1 MHRRSFIKLIGLI
14 LSIFNVRIFGYD
26 GSNTEKISFKHGVAS
41 GDPTKNKI
49 ILWTKITKS
58 TKKTINVNWQVSDN
72 KNFSNLIN
80 SGSAKSYSY
89 NDFSVKVDAKIPNKY
104 CGSEIYYRFY
114 VNTSF
119 SVTGTT
125 KTLPKKD
132 PNNFNMAICSCS
144 NYPGGFFN
152 AYKEIA
158 NDNNIDMVL
167 HLGDYL
173 YEYDKDGYASEDSKS
188 MNRVVE
194 PEHEIVT
201 LDDYRKRHA
210 LYKTDE
216 DLQLLHSKKAMVA
229 VWDDHEFTN
238 DSWKY
243 GAENHS
249 VDEGSFSLRKAN
261 AVKAY
266 YEWMP
271 IRESKAKLKIW
282 RKFEIGTLFQLFM
295 LDTRSIYRDKQLDLD
310 NYINDDKFEVSR
322 FKKDLLKKRDLV
334 GKEQFQWLNENVD
347 NKFKWSII
355 GQQVLVAPT
364 VLPEIFL
371 KIDKSKIPEYLH
383 KYFKIAGMNIPYNT
397 DSWDGYPKE
406 REKLYKILSKS
417 QSNVVLTGDTHN
429 SWISNLYNQNNEFIA
444 VEIATPAISSPN
456 TVDTFGSITKDIDDD
471 FVKNNKH
478 LKWANGLNKGYV
490 KLTITRD
497 NIKAKFLYVSTVKS
511 KDYYLIDKNQ
521 FIVQHKR
528 PI

>member
-1 MHRRSFIKLIGLI
+1 MHRRSFIKLMGLI
-14 LSIFNVRIFGYD
+14 LSIFNIRIFGYNT
-26 GSNTEKISFKHGVAS
+26 SNSEIISFEHGVAS

-49 ILWTKITKS
+49 ILWTKITKTS
-58 TKKTINVNWQVSDN
+58 KNTINVNWQISDN

-80 SGSAKSYSY
+80 LGTAKSYSY
-89 NDFSVKVDAKIPNKY
+89 NDFSVKVDAKIPDKY
-104 CGSEIYYRFY
+104 CGNEIYYRFY
-114 VNTSF
+114 VDNIF
-119 SVTGTT
+119 SITGTT
-125 KTLPKKD
+125 KTLPKND
-132 PNNFNMAICSCS
+132 PSNFNIAICSCS

-158 NDNNIDMVL
+158 NDNNIDLVL

-173 YEYDKDGYASEDSKS
+173 YEYEKDGYATEDSKR

-194 PEHEIVT
+194 PQHEIVT

-210 LYKTDE
+210 LYKRDE

-249 VDEGSFSLRKAN
+249 YDEGLFSTRKAN

-271 IRESKAKLKIW
+271 IRESKSKLKIW
-282 RKFEIGTLFQLFM
+282 RKFEIGSLFQLFM
-295 LDTRSIYRDKQLDLD
+295 LDTRSIYRDEQLNLD
-310 NYINDDKFEVSR
+310 NYINKDKFDVSR
-322 FKKDLLKKRDLV
+322 FKKDLFKKRDLV
-334 GKEQFQWLNENVD
+334 GQEQFKWLDENLD
-347 NKFKWSII
+347 NNFKWSII

-364 VLPEIFL
+364 VLPEIFS

-383 KYFKIAGMNIPYNT
+383 KYIKIAGMNIPYNT
-397 DSWDGYPKE
+397 DSWDGYPNE
-406 REKLYKILSKS
+406 REKLYKVLSKS

-429 SWISNLYNQNNEFIA
+429 SWISNLYNKYNKFIA

-456 TVDTFGSITKDIDDD
+456 TVDTFGSITKDIDSD
-471 FVKNNKH
+471 FVKSNKH
-478 LKWANGLNKGYV
+478 LKWTNGSNKGFV
-490 KLTITRD
+490 KLMIRRD
-497 NIKAKFLYVSTVKS
+497 NIKAKFQYVSTVKS
-511 KDYYLIDKNQ
+511 RNYQLIDQNTFTVK
-521 FIVQHKR
+521 HKQ
-528 PI
+528 PL

>member
-1 MHRRSFIKLIGLI
+1 MHRRSFIKLMGLI
-14 LSIFNVRIFGYD
+14 LSIINIRIFGY
-26 GSNTEKISFKHGVAS
+26 NTNNSEIISFEHGVAS

-49 ILWTKITKS
+49 ILWTKITKTS
-58 TKKTINVNWQVSDN
+58 KNTINVNWQISDN

-80 SGSAKSYSY
+80 LGTAKSYSY
-89 NDFSVKVDAKIPNKY
+89 NDFSVKVDAKIPDKY
-104 CGSEIYYRFY
+104 CGNEIYYRFY
-114 VNTSF
+114 VDNIF
-119 SVTGTT
+119 SITGTT
-125 KTLPKKD
+125 KTLPKND
-132 PNNFNMAICSCS
+132 PSNFNIAICSCS

-158 NDNNIDMVL
+158 NDNNIDLVL

-173 YEYDKDGYASEDSKS
+173 YEYEKDGYATEDSKR

-194 PEHEIVT
+194 PQHEIVT

-210 LYKTDE
+210 QYKRDE

-249 VDEGSFSLRKAN
+249 YDEGLFSTRKAN

-271 IRESKAKLKIW
+271 IRESKSKLKIW
-282 RKFEIGTLFQLFM
+282 RKFEIGSLFQLFM
-295 LDTRSIYRDKQLDLD
+295 LDTRSIYRDEQLNLD
-310 NYINDDKFEVSR
+310 NYINKDKFDVSR
-322 FKKDLLKKRDLV
+322 FKKDLFKKRDLV
-334 GKEQFQWLNENVD
+334 GQEQFKWLDENLD
-347 NKFKWSII
+347 NNFKWSII

-364 VLPEIFL
+364 VLPEIFS

-383 KYFKIAGMNIPYNT
+383 KYIKIAGMNIPYNT
-397 DSWDGYPKE
+397 DSWDGYPNE
-406 REKLYKILSKS
+406 REKLYKVLSKS

-429 SWISNLYNQNNEFIA
+429 SWISNLYNKYNKFIA

-456 TVDTFGSITKDIDDD
+456 TVDTFGSITKDIDSD
-471 FVKNNKH
+471 FVKSNKH
-478 LKWANGLNKGYV
+478 LKWTNGSNKGFV

-497 NIKAKFLYVSTVKS
+497 NIEAKFLYVSTVKS
-511 KDYYLIDKNQ
+511 KDYYLIDNNQ
-521 FIVQHKR
+521 FEVRHNQ
-528 PI
+528 PL